1 MGNLCAVALSP
12 VQGGVVS
19 HLQVFAFALC
29 FEERAMQKRVVNQDW
44 TTLIHTFC
52 ASHGAVLV
60 LFLVT
65 GVLN

>member
-29 FEERAMQKRVVNQDW
+29 FEERAMQKRIVNKD
-44 TTLIHTFC
+44 
-52 ASHGAVLV
+52 
-60 LFLVT
+60 
-65 GVLN
+65 